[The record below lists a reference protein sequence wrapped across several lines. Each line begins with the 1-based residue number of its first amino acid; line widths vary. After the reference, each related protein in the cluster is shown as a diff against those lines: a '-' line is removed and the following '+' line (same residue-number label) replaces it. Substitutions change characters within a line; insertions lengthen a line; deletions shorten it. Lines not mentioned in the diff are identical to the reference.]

1 VGSGRSAHRGVAMPL
16 VYRHAIE
23 LVDAPTPGRLRAVLP
38 VLKRRLTLLGR
49 DAEVMRV
56 GVTTD
61 VVRRAREHSG
71 YGLDWFVV
79 LWETSSARLADEAE
93 GALIDH
99 ATGQGLPLT
108 GDRRGGVR
116 GAGPFAVYVAG
127 R

>member
-1 VGSGRSAHRGVAMPL
+1 MVAGRSAHRGVAVPL
-16 VYRHAIE
+16 IYRHAIE
-23 LVDAPTPGRLRAVLP
+23 LVDAPRAGRLGDVLP
-38 VLKRRLTLLGR
+38 VLKRRVTVLGR
-49 DAEVMRV
+49 DAAVMRV

-79 LWETSSARLADEAE
+79 LWETTSAEHAAGAEAL
-93 GALIDH
+93 LIDH
-99 ATGQGLPLT
+99 ALGRGFPLT

-116 GAGPFAVYVAG
+116 GAGPFAVYAAG

>member
-1 VGSGRSAHRGVAMPL
+1 MPL

-23 LVDAPTPGRLRAVLP
+23 LVDAPTAGRLGDVLP
-38 VLKRRLTLLGR
+38 VLKRRVTMLGR

-79 LWETSSARLADEAE
+79 LWETSSADLAAATEAV
-93 GALIDH
+93 LIDH
-99 ATGQGLPLT
+99 ATERGLPLT

-116 GAGPFAVYVAG
+116 GGGPFAVYAAG